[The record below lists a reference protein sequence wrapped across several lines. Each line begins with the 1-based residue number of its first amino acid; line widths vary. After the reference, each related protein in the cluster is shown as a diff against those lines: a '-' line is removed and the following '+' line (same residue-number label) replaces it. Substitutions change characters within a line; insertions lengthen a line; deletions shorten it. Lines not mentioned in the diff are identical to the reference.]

1 MEKISNKRI
10 EWIDICKGLGIF
22 LVVIGH
28 TGISK
33 ASPIAYDWIY
43 SFHMPFFYMLSGVV
57 LNEQKYD
64 TFEKF
69 IKRRLKTLVI
79 PFFILNTILFCIAKA
94 LDLNNVQPPLSELF
108 TGVLAMYFLRVLF
121 ISEIFYFCINRISTK
136 LYRKIIA
143 IIILIYL
150 NLYIQGHYDTGYAH
164 YIMPGMPLLYY
175 GIGNIFKTYI
185 KQYAEILDTHNL
197 VIIICI
203 SLIFSL
209 SIIISHIKFLFIDII
224 LAISGIFTLL
234 SIGILC
240 SKMTYKSIKEM
251 INYIGKNTLV
261 IVAFHQIIYNGLT
274 LITNHI
280 QLSAITDSGVRML
293 SVWIL
298 LFLIC
303 KFFNRYIPL
312 AIGKSK

>member
-1 MEKISNKRI
+1 MTHLRNLQKKTQNLSN
-10 EWIDICKGLGIF
+10 
-22 LVVIGH
+22 
-28 TGISK
+28 T
-33 ASPIAYDWIY
+33 
-43 SFHMPFFYMLSGVV
+43 
-57 LNEQKYD
+57 
-64 TFEKF
+64 
-69 IKRRLKTLVI
+69 
-79 PFFILNTILFCIAKA
+79 FFILNTILFCIAKA

-121 ISEIFYFCINRISTK
+121 ISEIFYFFINKIFTK
-136 LYRKIIA
+136 LYIKIIA
-143 IIILIYL
+143 IIIIIYL
-150 NLYIQGHYDTGYAH
+150 SLYIQRHYNIGYVH
-164 YIMPGMPLLYY
+164 YIMPEMPLLYY

-185 KQYAEILDTHNL
+185 KQYAKVLNTHNL
-197 VIIICI
+197 VIIISI

-209 SIIISHIKFLFIDII
+209 SMIISHTKFLFIDVI
-224 LAISGIFTLL
+224 LAISGIVTLL
-234 SIGILC
+234 STGILC
-240 SKMTYKSIKEM
+240 SKITYKSIKGM

-274 LITNHI
+274 LVTNHM
-280 QLSAITDSGVRML
+280 QLSAITDSGIRML

>member
-136 LYRKIIA
+136 LYRKIIV

-150 NLYIQGHYDTGYAH
+150 SLYIQGHYDTGYAH

-240 SKMTYKSIKEM
+240 SKMTYKR

-274 LITNHI
+274 LVTNHI
-280 QLSAITDSGVRML
+280 QLSTITDSGIRML